1 MGRIAGIVRESRI
14 RIRHITPL
22 LENEN
27 DIGRDLR
34 SLKRKS
40 CGKYLVPEGKR
51 CESEPIEIRRI
62 ADESGKSEVSAL
74 DDSAFRELSRS
85 VIHFFDSSN
94 RTENNSRKSR
104 AGAGDII
111 NGTR

>member
-14 RIRHITPL
+14 RIRHVTPL
-22 LENEN
+22 LESEN

-34 SLKRKS
+34 GLERES
-40 CGKYLVPEGKR
+40 CGKYLIPEGKR
-51 CESEPIEIRRI
+51 GESEPIEIRRI
-62 ADESGKSEVSAL
+62 ADESGKSEASAL

-85 VIHFFDSSN
+85 VVHFFDSSDRREKSSRES
-94 RTENNSRKSR
+94 RT
-104 AGAGDII
+104 GTGDII